1 MQKLTN
7 NQVNIEFDVSRNRD
21 YNINMDKFGLLGLY
35 NVHHIDVAARVYNA
49 FLSTKTNL
57 VSDV

>member
-7 NQVNIEFDVSRNRD
+7 NQVNIEFDVSKNRD
-21 YNINMDKFGLLGLY
+21 YNISMDIFGLLGLY
-35 NVHHIDVAARVYNA
+35 VHHIDVAARVYNA